1 MTPAWVLRLARR
13 AGISMWLAQ
22 AAAEARSA
30 RYAIDKR
37 PVLQKA
43 ASTWATILLLIRGLL
58 R

>member
-1 MTPAWVLRLARR
+1 MTPAWVLRLASRVDV
-13 AGISMWLAQ
+13 SLWLAQ
-22 AAAEARSA
+22 AAADARSA

-43 ASTWATILLLIRGLL
+43 ASTLSTCLRLLGGLL